1 MKTLGISISLK
12 TVDAPAVNAAGVFLL
27 VGVVGRRKAK
37 KWVSRFLVG
46 INFRHSN
53 VMPNFAVP

>member
-27 VGVVGRRKAK
+27 VGVVGCRKAK
-37 KWVSRFLVG
+37 KLKKG
-46 INFRHSN
+46 IKMHKN
-53 VMPNFAVP
+53 VIYMANKS

>member
-37 KWVSRFLVG
+37 KLQIEHKNAQKCDLHG
-46 INFRHSN
+46 K
-53 VMPNFAVP
+53 